1 MHVVVVGFCWRV
13 HCVEL
18 IVVVGWAPV
27 GIVLGLGRRWRELV
41 VLWGW
46 LGGAGAVS

>member
-1 MHVVVVGFCWRV
+1 M

-18 IVVVGWAPV
+18 IVVVGWALV
-27 GIVLGLGRRWRELV
+27 GIVLGRRSRELV
-41 VLWGW
+41 VLWGWGW

>member
-1 MHVVVVGFCWRV
+1 M
-13 HCVEL
+13 
-18 IVVVGWAPV
+18 VVGWALV
-27 GIVLGLGRRWRELV
+27 GIVLGRHSRELV